1 MGYIIDLTIVLEV
14 LFWLKFAQ
22 PRVHQSICEDDVM
35 AAFGL
40 YQGSPE
46 HLEVHQQIRSYVE
59 GMTLADRV
67 NPQDHTHVEI
77 ERLIGSHRR
86 VLIDTIVSDAKHGSA
101 PAQDASATDALAPDA
116 PEPDAPEP
124 DAPAQVAPSQPS
136 SNAAQ
141 AESSSHPKGP
151 VMQASSVSFAIT
163 TRRLEEPNDIYRR
176 TLTVATIRHLKS
188 SLKSGTFS
196 GSSRKSG
203 NKTLANSSQ
212 RRYISK

>member
-1 MGYIIDLTIVLEV
+1 MGYIVDLTIVLEV
-14 LFWLKFAQ
+14 LFWLKVAQ
-22 PRVHQSICEDDVM
+22 PRLSNESICEGDIE

-46 HLEVHQQIRSYVE
+46 HLEVHQQIRSYVD
-59 GMTLADRV
+59 GITLIDQV
-67 NPQDHTHVEI
+67 NPQDNTHAEI

-136 SNAAQ
+136 SDAAQ
-141 AESSSHPKGP
+141 AESSLHPKEP
-151 VMQASSVSFAIT
+151 EKLACSVSLVIT
-163 TRRLEEPNDIYRR
+163 TRRLVE
-176 TLTVATIRHLKS
+176 LTKIFTGEL
-188 SLKSGTFS
+188 
-196 GSSRKSG
+196 
-203 NKTLANSSQ
+203 
-212 RRYISK
+212 